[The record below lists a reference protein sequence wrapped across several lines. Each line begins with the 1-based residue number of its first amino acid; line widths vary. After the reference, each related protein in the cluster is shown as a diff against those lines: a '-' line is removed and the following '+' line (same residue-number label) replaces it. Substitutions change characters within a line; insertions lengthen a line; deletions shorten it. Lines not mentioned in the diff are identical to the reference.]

1 MDHSTDDDFVL
12 VHTPHHHHHL
22 LRPLHPFF
30 PALDQPSLFAWDNP
44 LAQQRV
50 HAAREAAPDHTLYL
64 DQLLALAA
72 IDGPSVY
79 PPTSLDAF
87 QSLLYRLVSATT
99 LSTLNLASIL
109 YYLVLANP
117 APDAPQLAA
126 AFAASRLL
134 PPAFALSIRAFHAFD
149 SGAYPLAIRLLSDPR
164 VREPD
169 FVPKTLALLSS
180 APPANERAKLIISYW
195 RLTGLKLVPK
205 LGKVGSR
212 EVDVVLRALCDGARK
227 SGVSEA
233 WEIARQWEDDAEREE
248 LMRTVLACC
257 FGDNPTR
264 LPTPQHLHTLLSYP
278 FHPHELALLTS
289 FCLSPPSSL
298 PSSAP
303 SLIVDWFLSRLISSS
318 QPLEA
323 LVFWAKIKAKG
334 SRNVEHADERERL
347 LKAVEGTLTDTQK
360 KTLELELS
368 SLSSTASTAPQPAP
382 TPATT
387 STSSITQPAW
397 APTPAVAPSTPSAP
411 PRTLA
416 AARLAQLPPAPAPSP
431 QAKDLPLSASPFVR
445 KDGVLRALK
454 EGAAAASPSR
464 PAPGT
469 PNRMASTAGAGTG
482 APRAGSPFSFIS
494 TAAPSVVDGTPSK
507 PKPTL
512 AGFGTVRQPA
522 TPRPVAAPVRA
533 QSPED
538 EEDVAMAEEL
548 RPLSPPPAPQQPRTE
563 DRDFARRV
571 AQDPAIRATILAAS
585 TSRALPSSSKL
596 ARAPGTPQ
604 KRSRLSNGQ
613 QQRERGRQRGDKRRA
628 VSAEPEEE
636 NPEETQDKPD
646 EGRTVKLPPGAFP
659 GIGDEHDHEHD
670 EPEQRQQRQ
679 QRSREEKERQ
689 SLKPKPRARTSR
701 TSTAS
706 TAAAAAAAAQ
716 PARRSTRASTS
727 SVPVQR
733 HQQQQPQEEEEE
745 EREEGEDDDAPVR
758 PSRSSRTSRASSL
771 QRQARPEMSEV
782 SRTPVRR
789 SSRLSVVSATGTPK
803 ERDGT
808 GKRGGGGARRTTTTA
823 TRRGRGKIDEE
834 EEGDEEE
841 DEV

>member
-30 PALDQPSLFAWDNP
+30 PALHQPSLFAWDNP

-180 APPANERAKLIISYW
+180 APPPNERAKLIISYR

-205 LGKVGSR
+205 LGKVGSK

-454 EGAAAASPSR
+454 EGAAPASPSR

-469 PNRMASTAGAGTG
+469 PNRMVSTAGAGAG

-494 TAAPSVVDGTPSK
+494 TAAPSVLDGTPSK

-533 QSPED
+533 QSPEED
-538 EEDVAMAEEL
+538 EDVAMAEDL
-548 RPLSPPPAPQQPRTE
+548 RAPSPPQQPRTE
-563 DRDFARRV
+563 DRDFAHRV
-571 AQDPAIRATILAAS
+571 AQDPAIRATILAAAS
-585 TSRALPSSSKL
+585 TSRAFPSSSKL
-596 ARAPGTPQ
+596 ARAPAGTPQ

-628 VSAEPEEE
+628 VSAEPGEE
-636 NPEETQDKPD
+636 NSEETQQDGPD

-659 GIGDEHDHEHD
+659 GIGDEPDHEHEHEHD
-670 EPEQRQQRQ
+670 ESEQERQQRE
-679 QRSREEKERQ
+679 REEEEERQ
-689 SLKPKPRARTSR
+689 SSKPKPRGRSSR
-701 TSTAS
+701 ASIAS
-706 TAAAAAAAAQ
+706 TAAQ

-727 SVPVQR
+727 SAPVKR
-733 HQQQQPQEEEEE
+733 QEDED
-745 EREEGEDDDAPVR
+745 EGEDEDAPAR
-758 PSRSSRTSRASSL
+758 PSRSSRASRASSL
-771 QRQARPEMSEV
+771 QPQARPEMSEV

-789 SSRLSVVSATGTPK
+789 SSRLSVVSASGTPK
-803 ERDGT
+803 ERERDGT
-808 GKRGGGGARRTTTTA
+808 GKRGGGGGGARRT

-834 EEGDEEE
+834 EEGDGDE
-841 DEV
+841 DEA